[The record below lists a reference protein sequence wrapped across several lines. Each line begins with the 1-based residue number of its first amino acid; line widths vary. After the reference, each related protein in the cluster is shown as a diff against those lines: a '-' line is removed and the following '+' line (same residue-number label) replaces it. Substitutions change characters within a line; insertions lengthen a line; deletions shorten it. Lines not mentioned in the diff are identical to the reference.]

1 MTKEEE
7 EAFAFYEN
15 EMYGDSEISEE
26 EDLDD
31 FTFPEDEADDIEK
44 ETETETETEGHFN
57 WHCEKVGELFGATYF
72 NVCPGWTGKGL
83 AFPTG
88 LPKMVKKERGKFICL
103 FGYDVFDVW
112 HLFDIKNS
120 KKDFNAKLHDPKY
133 VFKIKEI
140 QSSTLIKHYGGNKML
155 IAPPIEYDNI
165 IRTIERGKL
174 TTLNHI
180 RDVLAKKHGANF
192 TCLPTSFNAMCMLVR
207 ATIQRQKDITP
218 YWRVL
223 KRGGELNKE
232 YPGGIYLQRERL
244 EEEGFKIVEKR
255 YSSRYFVKDYKKYL
269 AEL

>member
-15 EMYGDSEISEE
+15 TMYGDSEISEE

-31 FTFPEDEADDIEK
+31 FTFPEKEAADIEK
-44 ETETETETEGHFN
+44 ETEGHFN

-72 NVCPGWTGKGL
+72 DVCPGWTGKGL
-83 AFPTG
+83 PPPLG
-88 LPKMVKKERGKFICL
+88 LPPMVKKERGKFIHL
-103 FGYDVFDVW
+103 FADDVFDVW
-112 HLFDIKNS
+112 DLFDIKNS

-180 RDVLAKKHGANF
+180 RDVLALCFFAN
-192 TCLPTSFNAMCMLVR
+192 TSL
-207 ATIQRQKDITP
+207 I
-218 YWRVL
+218 
-223 KRGGELNKE
+223 
-232 YPGGIYLQRERL
+232 
-244 EEEGFKIVEKR
+244 
-255 YSSRYFVKDYKKYL
+255 
-269 AEL
+269 

>member
-15 EMYGDSEISEE
+15 TMYGDSEISEE

-44 ETETETETEGHFN
+44 ETETEGHFN

-72 NVCPGWTGKGL
+72 KVCPGWTGKGL
-83 AFPTG
+83 GFPTG
-88 LPKMVKKERGKFICL
+88 LPSMVKK
-103 FGYDVFDVW
+103 
-112 HLFDIKNS
+112 
-120 KKDFNAKLHDPKY
+120 
-133 VFKIKEI
+133 
-140 QSSTLIKHYGGNKML
+140 
-155 IAPPIEYDNI
+155 
-165 IRTIERGKL
+165 ERGKL

-180 RDVLAKKHGANF
+180 REALAKKHGANF

-207 ATIQRQKDITP
+207 AAIQRQKDITP

-244 EEEGFKIVEKR
+244 EEEGFEIVEKI